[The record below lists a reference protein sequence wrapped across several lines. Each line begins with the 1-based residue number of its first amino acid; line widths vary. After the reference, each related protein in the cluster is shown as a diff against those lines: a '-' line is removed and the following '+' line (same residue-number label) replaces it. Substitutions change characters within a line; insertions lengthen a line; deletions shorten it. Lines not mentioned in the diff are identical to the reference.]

1 MVKKTRAI
9 FIFKTFV
16 LGAFGLSR
24 VASALPISTN
34 DHVAQVQTWQA
45 VKDEMAPHSQ
55 GKVPLSQHIV
65 DVIATTD
72 LQTDLVDTIELT
84 YAMVSVDE
92 IESLDALWMDVI
104 AAAGEASAIAT
115 YMSVRATL
123 IDPIVGESV
132 ESMVWLTAQGG
143 NGCDDNCNNGGGNG
157 GEECDATDNPNSN
170 DDGDRGGGGGGNNG
184 GGQGGGQSGSST

>member
-1 MVKKTRAI
+1 MVKKSRPLL
-9 FIFKTFV
+9 IFKTFV

-24 VASALPISTN
+24 VASAMPIAMN

-45 VKDEMAPHSQ
+45 VKDDLAPHSQ
-55 GKVPLSQHIV
+55 SKVPLSQHV
-65 DVIATTD
+65 ADVVTTAD
-72 LQTDLVDTIELT
+72 LSVNIIETIQLT
-84 YAMVSVDE
+84 YSMVSVDE

-104 AAAGEASAIAT
+104 AATGSAPMVAT

-123 IDPIVGESV
+123 IDPVIGESV

-143 NGCDDNCNNGGGNG
+143 AGCDRCNNGGGNDSEG
-157 GEECDATDNPNSN
+157 CDATDNPNSN
-170 DDGDRGGGGGGNNG
+170 DDGDREGGGGGNG